1 MTQKTEKTCLSQI
14 LTLKTDYQKVCDF
27 NQAFDFPQ
35 YDYLQS
41 NDFQNEKCLKLRL
54 ALIEEELSELK
65 TAYEKHDYIEEMDAC
80 ADILYVA
87 YGMAYT
93 YKIDSD
99 KFLNY
104 LIKDNNLSL
113 FQNIKNNQTETKTK
127 IDLLD
132 LIFGQFKKL
141 TERISLQILT
151 LKSEN
156 SILTERISL
165 QILTLRSENSILTEC
180 CNLNNKEWIQ
190 ALHDLIIYVY
200 NFQVVAKYNSD
211 KIFTL
216 VHDSNMTKLCKTEI
230 EAIQTVQKYQQEFEN
245 KKSPYD
251 SPYYYQLTDGTY
263 SGYYIVKNKSTGK
276 ALKSINYTEVKLN
289 LTDYIL

>member
-1 MTQKTEKTCLSQI
+1 MSQETEKTCLSQI

-35 YDYLQS
+35 YDYPQS

-54 ALIEEELSELK
+54 ALIEEELSELT
-65 TAYEKHDYIEEMDAC
+65 TAYETFDYIEEMDAC

-93 YKIDSD
+93 YKVDSD

-113 FQNIKNNQTETKTK
+113 FQNIKNNQPETEFQIKTK
-127 IDLLD
+127 INLLD
-132 LIFGQFKKL
+132 LIHGQFKKL
-141 TERISLQILT
+141 TE
-151 LKSEN
+151 
-156 SILTERISL
+156 
-165 QILTLRSENSILTEC
+165 C
-180 CNLNNKEWIQ
+180 CVLNNKEWIN
-190 ALHDLIIYVY
+190 ALHNLIIYVY
-200 NFQVVAKYNSD
+200 DFQVIARYDSD

-216 VHDSNMTKLCKTEI
+216 VHDSNMTKLCKTET
-230 EAIQTVQKYQQEFEN
+230 EAIQTVQKYQQEFDN

-251 SPYYYQLTDGTY
+251 SPYYYQLTEGTY

-289 LTDYIL
+289 LTDFVL